1 MTLKASML
9 PSAYEGEIECF
20 VNWVSPA
27 GEDAMPQAGETVAGG
42 DEYLYLRVRKRP
54 VLVFAYS

>member
-1 MTLKASML
+1 ML